1 MEEIKVRK
9 RNGRLVN
16 VDLGKIQTRIK
27 KASTGLKV
35 NHLEVSMKVV
45 QGLYDGVT
53 TTELDKLAADTAASL
68 TTNHPDY
75 SKLAANIAVSA
86 LHKETLGSFEGIFN
100 ILKDKKL
107 LNQEYI
113 DRVESYGFENI
124 QKVMDYD
131 KDFMLDYFGFKTLEK
146 AYLLKIEENKINK
159 IIERPQDMYMR
170 EAITV
175 TTTLQEALE
184 TYKSLSDWEYTHA
197 TPTMFNS
204 SLKGQQLASCFL
216 INNKGDSKEG
226 IMDTA
231 KDVSIISSFAGGIGL
246 SISNLRAAGS
256 KIHSTNGTSNGIM
269 PYLRTY
275 NELAR
280 YWDQGGNK
288 RKGSFAMYMEPWH
301 LDIFT
306 LLDIRKTHGK
316 EELRARDLFPALWIP
331 DLFMNQVEIDGD
343 WYLSCPNEQIK
354 AGFTRLDELHN
365 EEFNLEYM
373 KIVDAIEDKKMPGKI
388 IKARE
393 LWDAILE
400 AQTETGTPYMLYK
413 DAANRKSNQK
423 NLGTIKS
430 SNLCTEI
437 IEYSSPEE
445 QAVCN
450 LASVNLVACLQ
461 YPIDKPK
468 EVEFSFKKLHD
479 IIYRG
484 TQNLNTVI
492 DKNIYPTKETEN
504 SNNKHRPIG
513 WGVQGLADVFA
524 ILKLPFNSEE
534 AKQLNKDIF
543 EIIYY
548 SALKSSMVLASTE
561 GVYESYEGSPI
572 SQGILQQD
580 LWDIKVD
587 ESNRITKCGLPIS
600 WKKLREDISK
610 NGVRNSLLVAP
621 MPTASTAQIMGNN
634 EAFEPFKSLIGTRR
648 VLSGEFITTN
658 KHLVK
663 DLEEIGLWDEHT
675 KYDIIINQGSIQTL
689 EYIPKDIRERYKTVW
704 EMSMKDI
711 IDMAADRGVFID
723 QSQSMNLWMAEPTP
737 SKLSSM
743 HMYSWKKGLKTGMYY
758 LRSKAASAALQSLG
772 IEKPKER
779 IFQPPTEDEECTYCS
794 S

>member
-1 MEEIKVRK
+1 MEELKVKK

-16 VDLGKIQTRIK
+16 IDLGKIQTRIK

-75 SKLAANIAVSA
+75 SKLASNIAISA
-86 LHKETLGSFEGIFN
+86 LHKETLGSFEGVFN
-100 ILKDKKL
+100 SLEENKL

-113 DRVESYGFENI
+113 DRVKSYGFENI
-124 QKVMDYD
+124 QKTIDYN

-146 AYLLKIEENKINK
+146 AYLLKIGDKIL
-159 IIERPQDMYMR
+159 ERPQDMYMR

-175 TTTLQEALE
+175 TKTLEDALE
-184 TYKSLSDWEYTHA
+184 TYKSLSNWEYTHA
-197 TPTMFNS
+197 TPTIFNS
-204 SLKGQQLASCFL
+204 GLKGQQLASCFL
-216 INNKGDSKEG
+216 INNKGDSKDG

-256 KIHSTNGTSNGIM
+256 KIHSTNGTSNGIL

-288 RKGSFAMYMEPWH
+288 RKGSFAMYLEPWH
-301 LDIFT
+301 SDVFT

-316 EELRARDLFPALWIP
+316 EELRARDLFPALWNP

-373 KIVDAIEDKKMPGKI
+373 KIVDAIEEGKMPGKK

-393 LWDAILE
+393 LWEAILD

-437 IEYSSPEE
+437 IEYSSPDE

-450 LASVNLVACLQ
+450 LASVNLVSC
-461 YPIDKPK
+461 IVNGK
-468 EVEFSFKKLHD
+468 FSFLKLFN

-484 TQNLNTVI
+484 TKNLNTVI

-534 AKQLNKDIF
+534 AKQLNINIF
-543 EIIYY
+543 ETLYY
-548 SALKSSMVLASTE
+548 AALRSSNDLAEKE

-572 SQGILQQD
+572 SKGILQQD
-580 LWDIKVD
+580 FWDIETVDKVLND
-587 ESNRITKCGLPIS
+587 LVIS
-600 WKKLREDISK
+600 WENLRKDISK
-610 NGVRNSLLVAP
+610 YGVRNSLLVAP

-675 KYDIIINQGSIQTL
+675 KYDIIINGGSIQKL

-723 QSQSMNLWMAEPTP
+723 QSQSMNLWMAEPTNG
-737 SKLSSM
+737 KLSSM
-743 HMYSWKKGLKTGMYY
+743 HMYAWKKGLKTGMYY
-758 LRSKAASAALQSLG
+758 LRSQGASTALQSLG

-779 IFQPPTEDEECTYCS
+779 VFNAPQEDEECTFCS